1 MSTHKDL
8 DHAAVLRLVN
18 GNMEALSWIQI
29 GRHYI
34 HESDDLIDVDVTSA
48 DKRSAAIRA
57 CRLGAIAIEFYT
69 HPFFL
74 KNMAALKYAMLRNIH
89 AYRDSVLLE
98 GSSVPWQ
105 QQFSDWARHGW
116 LEVCTT
122 VGDICAG
129 YDHTA
134 NETLEMRAVA
144 FSDHHDESGKAT

>member
-1 MSTHKDL
+1 MTHQDL
-8 DHAAVLRLVN
+8 DNQAVNRLCN
-18 GNMEALSWIQI
+18 NNQEALHWIQI
-29 GRHYI
+29 GRQYV
-34 HESDDLIDVDVTSA
+34 HESDDLIDVDVARS
-48 DKRSAAIRA
+48 DKRGAVIRA
-57 CRLGAIAIEFYT
+57 CRLGALALELYT

-74 KNMAALKYAMLRNIH
+74 KNIAALKYAMLRNIH
-89 AYRDSVLLE
+89 AYRDSVLFE

-144 FSDHHDESGKAT
+144 FSDHHNEAGKAT